1 MDLLYANIQD
11 VKEYARNPRQH
22 SEQQIKQIATS
33 IQHFGWKAPILIDNT
48 MTIISGHGRYKAAM
62 LLGMEKIPVV
72 QTGELS
78 QEDRAAYVIAD
89 NRLAEK
95 SSWSVDLLQMEL
107 DDLQAAEF
115 DMSLTGF
122 DIDMQI
128 MDFEPSISNDEFGV
142 EDGEEFSESDVTPK
156 KTDEGYTEFAVVMQ
170 QENKTLLVSRL
181 NEIKREH
188 SVSSNEDALMII
200 VLDV

>member
-11 VKEYARNPRQH
+11 VKEYASNPRQH
-22 SEQQIKQIATS
+22 SEQQIQEIATS
-33 IQHFGWKAPILIDNT
+33 IEHFGWKAPILIDST
-48 MTIISGHGRYKAAM
+48 MTIISGHGRYKAAK
-62 LLGMEKIPVV
+62 LLGMEKIPAV
-72 QTGELS
+72 QTGKLS

-95 SSWSVDLLQMEL
+95 SSWSVELLQLEL

-128 MDFEPSISNDEFGV
+128 MDFEPSISNDEFEV
-142 EDGEEFSESDVTPK
+142 EDGEEVSESDVARK

-181 NEIKREH
+181 NQIKRDH